1 MSRLQKEL
9 DKRAAEP
16 RTYTEAEQAI
26 RQKYEERKV
35 CLTNLTK
42 NKDFKEYLKLE
53 EEMNNP
59 QIVIAHKCSDPVCEG
74 LKAKIRDYQAR
85 KKLLLAVIDAGNH
98 SKPTRAPA

>member
-16 RTYTEAEQAI
+16 RSYTDAELAI
-26 RQKYEERKV
+26 REKYEARKASLV
-35 CLTNLTK
+35 NLTK

-85 KKLLLAVIDAGNH
+85 KKLLLTVIDAGNH
-98 SKPTRAPA
+98 SEPHRASA